1 MSVVVRIARHAVG
14 DRPTVQQGGIHP
26 QRASTTTTAAAAT
39 PHEKALNVVG
49 GLGGSHLSGQLVV
62 VVVVEITK
70 SIPGVVGAK
79 TVARPGVH
87 SSAVVRFFCPSLR
100 ATVAHWRSVLKS
112 GLRRVCL
119 GDFCCRLLRR
129 CLREKM
135 SESAHIC

>member
-14 DRPTVQQGGIHP
+14 DRPTVQQGGVHP

-87 SSAVVRFFCPSLR
+87 SSAVVRFF
-100 ATVAHWRSVLKS
+100 A
-112 GLRRVCL
+112 RV
-119 GDFCCRLLRR
+119 
-129 CLREKM
+129 
-135 SESAHIC
+135 